1 MLRGR
6 RAFASLAQK
15 RAFSVE
21 SFLTGNNS
29 AYLETM
35 YDSYKMDPQG
45 VHVSWRAYFD
55 NIEQGVKDPFQ
66 PPPFVDSNVE
76 GSATSEMLSIRD
88 TIKVYTMARAYQ
100 IRGHQIAK
108 IDPLE
113 LHTSAHAR
121 VDLTNV
127 DQIPEGLDPAY
138 FGFTSQDLERE
149 FQLGTEFFSGVLSGA
164 SSTGGLWKLKDLL
177 KKL

>member
-1 MLRGR
+1 MC
-6 RAFASLAQK
+6 QK
-15 RAFSVE
+15 RNFSVE
-21 SFLTGNNS
+21 TFLTGNNS

-35 YDSYKMDPQG
+35 YDSYKLDPQG
-45 VHVSWRAYFD
+45 VHASWRAYFD

-66 PPPFVDSNVE
+66 APPFVENVAE
-76 GSATSEMLSIRD
+76 GTATSEMLSIRD

-113 LHTSAHAR
+113 LHTNAHAR
-121 VDLTNV
+121 VDVSNV

-138 FGFTSQDLERE
+138 FGFSSQDLERE
-149 FQLGTEFFSGVLSGA
+149 FQLGTEFFSGVFSGA
-164 SSTGGLWKLKDLL
+164 SATGGTWKLKDLL